1 MPAPTTLGDPAS
13 PSAAAEVV
21 LEPLD
26 VVLAEVLAGLHL
38 DEDEVD
44 LADNGNPF
52 VAGREVGKDGETSE
66 LDFSGVPMT
75 GYTIVNAADMDTAQA
90 LLDGLP
96 MIHSTRIYELG
107 SM

>member
-1 MPAPTTLGDPAS
+1 MKKFIILHQGFVPPTPEIGAGWMAWFEKVAPHT
-13 PSAAAEVV
+13 
-21 LEPLD
+21 
-26 VVLAEVLAGLHL
+26 
-38 DEDEVD
+38 VD
-44 LADNGNPF
+44 MGNPF
-52 VAGREVGKDGETSE
+52 TAGREVSKDGTSTE

-75 GYTIVNAADMDTAQA
+75 GYTIVNAEDMDAAQA